1 MTLAEIRERAN
12 KGFLP
17 YKEFGQVKIIVTES
31 ESFPGDHYLNV
42 ILKAHNPYCTDA
54 MFGGGFLEY
63 ATEEDA
69 ERLDQAFT
77 VAVSKM
83 KKAEYL
89 AGLDPLPL
97 QRVDKESCEVHYHAD
112 GFSRK
117 LNYEEASTV
126 EDMFFLYVLYGG
138 ENDYAFGKPVILD
151 GKVYKPIYS
160 FWLGHPYYSRK
171 TPMGLLPSEEQKNDV
186 GGVN

>member
-12 KGFLP
+12 RGFLP
-17 YKEFGQVKIIVTES
+17 YKEFGQVEIIVTES
-31 ESFPGDHYLNV
+31 KSFPGDHFLNV

-63 ATEEDA
+63 ATEEEA
-69 ERLDQAFT
+69 EKLDEVFAAA
-77 VAVSKM
+77 VAKM
-83 KKAEYL
+83 EKAEKL

-97 QRVDKESCEVHYHAD
+97 RPVDLESREDHYRAE
-112 GFSRK
+112 GFSRT

-160 FWLGHPYYSRK
+160 FWLEHPYYSKK
-171 TPMGLLPSEEQKNDV
+171 TPMGLLPSDEQKNDV
-186 GGVN
+186 GGVS